1 MTGPGVFQPVKN
13 GFYLRH
19 GADGTDAWLAV
30 NTGDRAMSAL
40 NAPGEATAAESAP
53 APTAAR
59 FAGWWEAARVWP
71 PWVYLALIAFTLCAL
86 EWWGF
91 HRRRTE

>member
-1 MTGPGVFQPVKN
+1 MGPGVFQLYRN
-13 GFYLRH
+13 GFYLRR
-19 GADGTDAWLAV
+19 GADGTDAWIAV
-30 NTGDRAMSAL
+30 NTGDRTMSAL
-40 NAPGEATAAESAP
+40 NAPGVASSSVPAP
-53 APTAAR
+53 AAAR

-71 PWVYLALIAFTLCAL
+71 PWVYFALVALTLCAL